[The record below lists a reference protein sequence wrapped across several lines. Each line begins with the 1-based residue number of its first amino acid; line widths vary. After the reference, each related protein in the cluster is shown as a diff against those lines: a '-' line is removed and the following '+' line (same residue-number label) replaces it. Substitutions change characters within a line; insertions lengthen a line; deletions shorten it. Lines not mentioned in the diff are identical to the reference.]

1 LGPNTCDAAGV
12 SELRPEPATLIRVG
26 QAAEMLGVSVET
38 LRRWEGDGRLVTTR
52 SEGGHRLVDLADI
65 ARLLTER
72 RQAAAARPIVA
83 QSARNRFAG
92 IVTRI
97 ERDGVAAVVE
107 VQAGPHRLV
116 SLMTAE
122 AVDDL
127 ALEVGREAVCVVKST
142 NVIVEIPSS

>member
-1 LGPNTCDAAGV
+1 MEASQQSTTTRV
-12 SELRPEPATLIRVG
+12 RVG

-38 LRRWEGDGRLVTTR
+38 LRRWEADGRLRMDR
-52 SEGGHRLVDLADI
+52 SDGGQRVVEMGEI
-65 ARLLTER
+65 TRLLDER
-72 RQAAAARPIVA
+72 RRTAAERPIAA

-97 ERDGVAAVVE
+97 ERDRVAAVVE

-127 ALEVGREAVCVVKST
+127 ELEVGQEAVCVVKAT
-142 NVIVEIPSS
+142 NVIVEIPSARENRP

>member
-1 LGPNTCDAAGV
+1 MTSAESG
-12 SELRPEPATLIRVG
+12 SETLIRVG

-38 LRRWEGDGRLVTTR
+38 LRRWEADGRLATTR
-52 SEGGHRLVDLADI
+52 TEGGQRLVDLAEVT
-65 ARLLTER
+65 RLLTER
-72 RQAAAARPIVA
+72 RVAATNRPIVG

-97 ERDGVAAVVE
+97 ERDSVVAVVE

-127 ALEVGREAVCVVKST
+127 ALEVGKEAVCVIKAT
-142 NVIVEIPSS
+142 NVIVEIPSA